1 MVRTV
6 NKRTTLIV
14 SDMKRSRA
22 FYQDCLGMTV
32 YYDDEVIVSG
42 DGLPAGEPGSK
53 THLIILKC
61 QDPVIGMIGL
71 LEFLEP
77 RLPEPP
83 QHKERVG
90 IGDTVFVMDVDD
102 VDTVYERLVANDFPL
117 YAAPHEWEIRAA
129 NGQIK
134 RMKSVSLF
142 DPDGYFVELN
152 MTLS

>member
-1 MVRTV
+1 MLQTI

-14 SDMKRSRA
+14 SNMKRSRA
-22 FYQDCLGMTV
+22 FYEDCLGMTV

-61 QDPVIGMIGL
+61 QDPAIGMIGL
-71 LEFLEP
+71 VEFLEP
-77 RLPEPP
+77 RLPEPTKT
-83 QHKERVG
+83 KERVG
-90 IGDTVFVMDVDD
+90 IGDAVFVMDVDD
-102 VDTVYERLVANDFPL
+102 IDEVYDRLVAHDFPL
-117 YAAPHEWEIRAA
+117 YATPHEWEIRAA

-142 DPDGYFVELN
+142 EPDGCFVELN
-152 MTLS
+152 MTLP

>member
-1 MVRTV
+1 MVRTI

-14 SDMKRSRA
+14 SDMKRSLA
-22 FYQDCLGMTV
+22 FYEDCLGMTV

-83 QHKERVG
+83 HQRQQRQREQ
-90 IGDTVFVMDVDD
+90 
-102 VDTVYERLVANDFPL
+102 ACQ
-117 YAAPHEWEIRAA
+117 RA
-129 NGQIK
+129 G
-134 RMKSVSLF
+134 
-142 DPDGYFVELN
+142 E
-152 MTLS
+152 